1 MGRGRSLQSLDKDGR
16 ERVLQ
21 LLMVSTWSDLPCVFA
36 LSAGARIRAPCVH
49 CGQQSNRIE
58 DTTTSCHLDCCE
70 VVKQK
75 INRTWNVPG

>member
-36 LSAGARIRAPCVH
+36 LSAESFCEKH
-49 CGQQSNRIE
+49 RIE
-58 DTTTSCHLDCCE
+58 DTTTSCHLE
-70 VVKQK
+70 LLTVRNL
-75 INRTWNVPG
+75 NRTVERTRLRPKEQPSIV